1 MRLQSMRLRSRAP
14 RFAAGLAA
22 ALLTAVTG
30 LAEAATP
37 AWTTLGTR
45 ATLAAPA
52 PSITANAGAVWSDY
66 DPPAAY
72 AGTVTL
78 PLQYLRMRDGVRLAA
93 YVTLPAD
100 AQGRAAPGPF
110 PVLLQQTAY
119 NGTSGRFVAAL
130 GGADP
135 YLVRHGYASVVV
147 DVRGTGQSEG
157 SWDAFGAGEQAD
169 YAEVV
174 DWAAAQPFSDGR
186 IGLYGVSY
194 LGITAMITAAQ
205 AHPQVKALFPIV
217 PIGDGYR
224 DIVFTGGQVN
234 PTFIPLWLGLVTA
247 LGLTNPSALSD
258 PAIGLPVLL
267 DHLRSAATEFQ
278 VPIMLRALAGDPDT
292 AYDSAFWALR
302 SPLEKDAQIR
312 VPTFVVGGLRDL
324 FLRSEPMSYETIKN
338 TGTTAKLLIGPW
350 THLEAATGAG
360 LPADGVPPLNHIEL
374 RWFDQ
379 YVKGLAV
386 GAESLPNVTQY
397 VSGLGH
403 YATATDWPH
412 PLAHSQR
419 LYLHGA
425 DLSLD
430 ANAPAANERARYAVQ
445 QPIEGLCSASAA
457 QWSAGAL
464 GYLPLPCFENS
475 NSAERWSVKYETPVL
490 SEDLYLNGPIA
501 ADIWMSTSALDA
513 SLSVRVDDVDERGVA
528 KSLSNGIQTA
538 SLRATDRAR
547 SRKLDGRVIQPWHPY
562 TQDSVRA
569 PGVLVADKVTV
580 EVFPTSALIA
590 KGHRLRVSV
599 GASDLPQGVPP
610 LPTLLK
616 SLAGV
621 LTIHSDAAH
630 PSSVVLPV
638 VPASAL
644 H

>member
-1 MRLQSMRLRSRAP
+1 MTSIPITGRARRWP
-14 RFAAGLAA
+14 LATALATTMLAGAAGLAQ
-22 ALLTAVTG
+22 
-30 LAEAATP
+30 AATP

-45 ATLAAPA
+45 STLAAPA
-52 PSITANAGAVWSDY
+52 PSITTNAGAVWSDY
-66 DPPAAY
+66 DPPAPY
-72 AGTVTL
+72 AGAVTQRV
-78 PLQYLRMRDGVRLAA
+78 QYITMRDGVRLAA

-100 AQGRAAPGPF
+100 AQGRALPGPF
-110 PVLLQQTAY
+110 PVVLQQTAY
-119 NGTSGRFVAAL
+119 NGTTGRFVTAL

-135 YLVRHGYASVVV
+135 YIVRHGYANVVV

-157 SWDAFGAGEQAD
+157 GWDAFGAAEQAD

-174 DWAAAQPFSDGR
+174 DWAASQPFSDGR

-205 AHPQVKALFPIV
+205 GHPQVKALFPVV

-224 DIVFTGGQVN
+224 DIVFTGGQIN

-247 LGLTNPSALSD
+247 LGLTNPTALSD
-258 PAIGLPVLL
+258 PAIGVPVVL
-267 DHLRSAATEFQ
+267 DHVLSAVTDFQ
-278 VPIMLRALAGDPDT
+278 LPIILRALAGDPAT
-292 AYDSAFWALR
+292 TYDGEFWKLR
-302 SPLEKDAQIR
+302 SPLETDASIT
-312 VPTFVVGGLRDL
+312 VPTFVVGGLKDL
-324 FLRSEPMSYETIKN
+324 FQRSEPMSYESVKRN
-338 TGTTAKLLIGPW
+338 APAKLLIGPW
-350 THLEAATGAG
+350 THLEAALGAG
-360 LPADGVPPLNHIEL
+360 LPADGVPALNHIQL

-386 GAESLPNVTQY
+386 GAEAMPNVTQY

-412 PLAHSQR
+412 PLAQSQR
-419 LYLHGA
+419 LYLHGSDLALSA
-425 DLSLD
+425 D
-430 ANAPAANERARYAVQ
+430 APGANERARYAVQ
-445 QPIEGLCSASAA
+445 QPIQGLCSSSAA
-457 QWSAGAL
+457 QWSAGAI
-464 GYLPLPCFENS
+464 GYIPLPCFENS

-490 SEDLYLNGPIA
+490 GEDLYLNGPIA
-501 ADIWMSTSALDA
+501 ADIWMSTTALDA

-538 SLRATDRAR
+538 SLRAIDRDR
-547 SRKLDGRVIQPWHPY
+547 SRKLNGRVIQPWHPY
-562 TQDSVRA
+562 TQASVSA
-569 PGVLVADKVTV
+569 PGLLVPDKVSV

-599 GASDLPQGVPP
+599 GSNDLPQGVPP
-610 LPTLLK
+610 VPTLLK
-616 SLAGV
+616 SLVGV

-644 H
+644 K